1 MTPLKRNSPAPI
13 HQRNLFLFFSLFML
27 AGALISSVMMV
38 YYRSEINTR
47 LARLEVQE
55 AFSINLQSKAVAH
68 LFDAIVGDL
77 FFMSRQ
83 NELLAYLEEGDSA
96 HLDAIAAEYLQLS
109 VQKKSYDQVR
119 FLNADGMEMVR
130 VNNGQPEPVAADKLQ
145 SKRNR
150 YYFNDC
156 YTLERDRVFISPLD
170 LNMEQGRI
178 ETPFKPVI
186 RLGTPVFDG
195 GGRKRGIVLLNYL
208 GADLF
213 ERLIDSENV
222 SEGQTM
228 LLNGEGYWLL
238 SPDSSQE
245 WGFMFDD
252 AQRSF
257 ARHYTDAWT
266 QIQLHRQGQLHSP
279 HGLFTYRTISPLSGG
294 NYATSETSATG
305 TGESGSLQSGSL
317 QSGSMEQRPYHWYL
331 VSHVPKQAI
340 DTIAT
345 KILLKLVSF
354 GAGLFLVIS
363 SGAWFLAG
371 AITKRRIAQDQ
382 LKTLALFDTLT
393 DLPNRRLFHDR
404 LNAAIK
410 QCRRDKKCFGL
421 LFIDLDGF
429 KKINDSFGHEAGDAV
444 LCIVAD
450 RLMQCVRESDT
461 VARLGGDEFVVIAR
475 NTGTRKDVEVIAM
488 RFNDALSTT
497 IALPQGD
504 ARIGGSVGISQFP
517 ENSKDGEELL
527 RQADRA
533 MYQAKRNGKNQFSI
547 YSPALDAESG

>member
-1 MTPLKRNSPAPI
+1 MTPRKRNSPAPI

-47 LARLEVQE
+47 FARLEVQE

-83 NELLAYLEEGDSA
+83 NELLAYLDEGDPA
-96 HLDAIAAEYLQLS
+96 HLDAIAVEYLQLS
-109 VQKKSYDQVR
+109 AQKKIYDQVR
-119 FLNADGMEMVR
+119 FLNAEGMEMVR

-145 SKRNR
+145 SKGKR
-150 YYFNDC
+150 YYFKDC
-156 YTLERDRVFISPLD
+156 YTLEHDKVFISPFD
-170 LNMEQGRI
+170 LNIEQGRI

-195 GGRKRGIVLLNYL
+195 HGRKRGIVLLNYL

-213 ERLIDSENV
+213 ERLLDSENV

-228 LLNGEGYWLL
+228 LLNGDGYWLL

-257 ARHYTDAWT
+257 AHHYADAWT

-279 HGLFTYRTISPLSGG
+279 YGLFTYRTISPLSGG
-294 NYATSETSATG
+294 NYATSETSVSV
-305 TGESGSLQSGSL
+305 TGESGSFENRGQH
-317 QSGSMEQRPYHWYL
+317 PYHWYL
-331 VSHVPKQAI
+331 VSFVPKHTLDAI
-340 DTIAT
+340 AA
-345 KILLKLVSF
+345 KILLKLLSF
-354 GAGLFLVIS
+354 GAGLFIVIS

-382 LKTLALFDTLT
+382 LKALALFDTLT

-410 QCRRDKKCFGL
+410 QCQRDKKGFGL

-429 KKINDSFGHEAGDAV
+429 KTVNDSLGHEAGDAL

-450 RLMQCVRESDT
+450 RLRQGVRESDT
-461 VARLGGDEFVVIAR
+461 VARLGGDEFAVIAR
-475 NTGTRKDVEVIAM
+475 NTTTRKDVEVIAM
-488 RFNDALSTT
+488 RFIDALSTA

-504 ARIGGSVGISQFP
+504 ARIGASIGVSQFP
-517 ENSKDGEELL
+517 QNSKDGEALL

-547 YSPALDAESG
+547 YSPALDAKSE